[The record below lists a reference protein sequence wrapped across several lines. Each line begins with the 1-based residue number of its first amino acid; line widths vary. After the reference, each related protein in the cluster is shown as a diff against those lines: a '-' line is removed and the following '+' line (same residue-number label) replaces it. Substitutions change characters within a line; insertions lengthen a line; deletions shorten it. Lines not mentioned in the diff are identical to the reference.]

1 MLAHKATAVFSLMNS
16 STPRSAAVARIG
28 LLLNP
33 LSGFNRRHPGVL
45 AQLCSGL
52 EHVVVHSVQNP
63 VEVQCAL
70 EELADQHLDL
80 LVICGGDGTVQAVL
94 SALFGKQIFADIPP
108 LAVLA
113 AGTTNMIAADAGLAG
128 NPLRNLRR
136 LLHPNNR
143 SSIRCVT
150 RPLLRLQVPGQEDR
164 YGMFLGLAAITQG
177 ICSYRQS
184 LHHRSWHGL
193 PGICRTILSS
203 LGAAVLARSRN
214 RLGTQL
220 ILATN
225 TTAEQRVK
233 ALLALITTHER
244 LLFGLKPFWGKEK
257 GPLRCTVVETRAPG
271 LLWRLPLLAMGKAWA
286 AGTDQGY
293 HSYNTGM
300 LRLWLTSP
308 LALDG
313 ELYHPKDASEPVQ
326 VSYGGSASFVR
337 SC

>member
-1 MLAHKATAVFSLMNS
+1 MNS
-16 STPRSAAVARIG
+16 SIPLSAAVARIG
-28 LLLNP
+28 LLHNP
-33 LSGFNRRHPGVL
+33 LSGFNYRHPGML

-94 SALFGKQIFADIPP
+94 SILFGKQIFAYVPP

-128 NPLRNLRR
+128 NPLGNLRR
-136 LLHPNNR
+136 LLHPDGR
-143 SSIRCVT
+143 GSLHCVT
-150 RPLLRLQVPGQEDR
+150 RPLLRLQIPGQEDR

-203 LGAAVLARSRN
+203 LVATFLAGSSN
-214 RLGTQL
+214 RIGTQL
-220 ILATN
+220 TLATN
-225 TTAEQRVK
+225 TVTERRVN

-257 GPLRCTVVETRAPG
+257 GLLRCTVVETRASG

-286 AGTDQGY
+286 AGADLGY
-293 HSYNTGM
+293 HSCNAGM
-300 LRLWLTSP
+300 LRLWLNSP

-313 ELYHPKDASEPVQ
+313 ELYHPKDANEPVL